1 VRTKEFIKEE
11 IQMKFKEIL
20 TLSLVAA
27 LLLLSTGLF
36 AQDQRKIKMDE
47 YKAQLAEVQA
57 RDAAASEKAAAL
69 KADIADLKTQI
80 DAVQAEIDAEW
91 EAVYEVLGTDKAS
104 VDAYRAEL
112 NDIDAQLDG
121 LAALSP
127 EELFQQK
134 DEIKAAKAK
143 LEEMKG
149 SNIYKLS
156 EMQKKVADLEDK
168 IAALK
173 EKLPKNMYDQ
183 YNVVKGDYL
192 WKISKKDDIYGDPY
206 QWIRI
211 YSVNKDQIKD
221 PDVIYPE
228 QVLNIAR
235 GVGMGEYLVVKGDW
249 LSKIAEDVTGDPTKW
264 TKIYEANKD
273 AMLQDAN
280 LIYPHQVLVIPQD

>member
-1 VRTKEFIKEE
+1 
-11 IQMKFKEIL
+11 MKFKEFL

-57 RDAAASEKAAAL
+57 RDAAASEKTTAL
-69 KADIADLKTQI
+69 KADIADLNTKI
-80 DAVQAEIDAEW
+80 GAVQNEIDAEW
-91 EAVYEVLGTDKAS
+91 EAVYALLGTDKAG

-112 NDIDAQLDG
+112 DGIDAQLDG

-127 EELFQQK
+127 EDLFQQK
-134 DEIKAAKAK
+134 DEIKAAETK

-149 SNIYKLS
+149 NNIYKLS
-156 EMQKKVADLEDK
+156 EMQKKVAGLEDK

-192 WKISKKDDIYGDPY
+192 WKISKKDEIYGDPY

-211 YSVNKDQIKD
+211 YDVNKDQIKD
-221 PDVIYPE
+221 PDVIHPE

-249 LSKIAEDVTGDPTKW
+249 LSKIAEEVTGDPAKW

-273 AMLQDAN
+273 AVLQDAN

>member
-1 VRTKEFIKEE
+1 VHTKEFIKEE

-69 KADIADLKTQI
+69 KADIAELKTKI
-80 DAVQAEIDAEW
+80 DAVQTEIDAEW
-91 EAVYEVLGTDKAS
+91 EAVYAILGTDKAS

-112 NDIDAQLDG
+112 NGIDAQLDG

-156 EMQKKVADLEDK
+156 EMQKKIAALEDK

-221 PDVIYPE
+221 PDVIHPE

-273 AMLQDAN
+273 AMLKDAN

>member
-1 VRTKEFIKEE
+1 
-11 IQMKFKEIL
+11 MKFKEIL

-57 RDAAASEKAAAL
+57 RDAAASEKSAAL
-69 KADIADLKTQI
+69 KADIADLKTKI

-112 NDIDAQLDG
+112 DDIGAQLDG

-134 DEIKAAKAK
+134 GEIKAAKAK

-149 SNIYKLS
+149 NNIYKLS
-156 EMQKKVADLEDK
+156 EMQKKVAALEDK

-221 PDVIYPE
+221 PDVIHPE

>member
-1 VRTKEFIKEE
+1 
-11 IQMKFKEIL
+11 MKFKEFL

-57 RDAAASEKAAAL
+57 RDAAASEKATAL
-69 KADIADLKTQI
+69 KADIADLNTKI
-80 DAVQAEIDAEW
+80 DAVQEEIDAEW
-91 EAVYEVLGTDKAS
+91 EAVYALLGTDKAG
-104 VDAYRAEL
+104 VDAYRTEL
-112 NDIDAQLDG
+112 DGIGEQLDG

-127 EELFQQK
+127 EDLFQQK
-134 DEIKAAKAK
+134 DEIKAAQAK

-156 EMQKKVADLEDK
+156 EMQEKVAGLEGK

-192 WKISKKDDIYGDPY
+192 WKISKNDEIYGDPY

-221 PDVIYPE
+221 PDLIYPA

-249 LSKIAEDVTGDPTKW
+249 LSKIAEDVTGDPAKW

>member
-57 RDAAASEKAAAL
+57 RDAAASEKSAAL
-69 KADIADLKTQI
+69 KADIADLKTKI

-112 NDIDAQLDG
+112 DDIGAQLDG